1 MRINFCSDDTITI
14 MMTMMMVIIG
24 VKKDPR
30 IQTSV
35 TKYFPHN
42 YVFTL
47 LGSRKTVGGAFY
59 SWF

>member
-1 MRINFCSDDTITI
+1 
-14 MMTMMMVIIG
+14 MMVIIG

-59 SWF
+59 SWFWNHTSPVSYPKM